1 MMTFETLSR
10 GNFVN
15 RQIIDTGND
24 IRKLQEWIE
33 ELKKDSAVMI
43 CSYDKPQ
50 EKFIVEL
57 NGTEVL
63 HLVERR
69 LNEMKE
75 HLKELKAEFD
85 SL

>member
-1 MMTFETLSR
+1 MTFEILSR
-10 GNFVN
+10 GNSLH

-33 ELKKDSAVMI
+33 ELKKDSVVMI
-43 CSYDKPQ
+43 CSYQNHQ
-50 EKFIVEL
+50 EKSIVEL
-57 NGTEVL
+57 HGSNVL

-69 LNEMKE
+69 LNELKE
-75 HLKELKAEFD
+75 RLKELKAEFA

>member
-1 MMTFETLSR
+1 MTFETLSR
-10 GNFVN
+10 GNSLH

-33 ELKKDSAVMI
+33 KLKKDATVVIS
-43 CSYDKPQ
+43 SYDKF
-50 EKFIVEL
+50 EEWFIVEL
-57 NGTEVL
+57 HGTEVL

-69 LNEMKE
+69 LNELKE
-75 HLKELKAEFD
+75 HLKELKAEFA

>member
-1 MMTFETLSR
+1 MTFETLSR
-10 GNFVN
+10 GNSLH

-33 ELKKDSAVMI
+33 KLKKDATVVIS
-43 CSYDKPQ
+43 SYDKS
-50 EKFIVEL
+50 EEWNIVEL
-57 NGTEVL
+57 HGTEVL

-69 LNEMKE
+69 LNELKE
-75 HLKELKAEFD
+75 HLKELKAEFA

>member
-1 MMTFETLSR
+1 MIFETLSR
-10 GNFVN
+10 GNFLH

-33 ELKKDSAVMI
+33 ELKKNSVVMI
-43 CSYDKPQ
+43 CSHDEPQ

-75 HLKELKAEFD
+75 HLKELKAEFN

>member
-1 MMTFETLSR
+1 MTFETLSR
-10 GNFVN
+10 GNFIH

-24 IRKLQEWIE
+24 IQKLQEWIE
-33 ELKKDSAVMI
+33 ELEKDSAIMI

-57 NGTEVL
+57 NGTEVI

-69 LNEMKE
+69 LNKLIE
-75 HLKELKAEFD
+75 HLKKLKAEFD